1 MDFLQAQEFAEKN
14 KYAVIAGSEFQSRC
28 ISGRYHSPSYLP
40 PLSKPGADVGE
51 ILAILASL
59 RNLNLML
66 SYETVLEV
74 VLQTVGGEKNFHFH
88 TDDGHASGVLGC
100 TFLSLAKMHFTEFGL
115 TMDEI
120 EFILTALERLKR
132 KGANM
137 TILHGG
143 HSEKAVFEVESEKYA
158 LKNILMFKHEMVQA
172 YVYHAAFDRKRRGFI
187 SGKLMSY
194 FQGKIEKE
202 KLKEIYE
209 KISGLHFFKMLSFAA
224 SGLPVYRVEIDNS
237 GKCAVSEKVESS
249 VLSEYV

>member
-158 LKNILMFKHEMVQA
+158 LKNIFSLLSA
-172 YVYHAAFDRKRRGFI
+172 YDDLIDNNKKRI
-187 SGKLMSY
+187 
-194 FQGKIEKE
+194 
-202 KLKEIYE
+202 
-209 KISGLHFFKMLSFAA
+209 KISQKKRLYHSDIARWNNRRKGTFTRPK
-224 SGLPVYRVEIDNS
+224 D
-237 GKCAVSEKVESS
+237 
-249 VLSEYV
+249 